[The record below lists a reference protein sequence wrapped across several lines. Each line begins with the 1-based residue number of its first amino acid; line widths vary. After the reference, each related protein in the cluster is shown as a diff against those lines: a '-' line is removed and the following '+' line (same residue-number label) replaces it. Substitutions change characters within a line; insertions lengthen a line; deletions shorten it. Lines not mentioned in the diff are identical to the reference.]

1 MGAAAIAARIALPRT
16 ARSYGTPVCGLAFNE
31 LGGPLVAVCGLT
43 GGAGTST
50 LALLLARQAAAES
63 SAPVL
68 LTEADPLR
76 PGLAVLA
83 GCATP
88 RPLIALAREL
98 DDDRVPGETFLEL
111 APRLRLIAAAPQP
124 CASPSPDAL
133 RALLGQARDAH
144 GVTLVDC
151 GTHWTAGDPVL
162 AAATHIIWTVA
173 ATPTG
178 LARAQAHLTAGAAPT
193 EGRRRE
199 MLVAAAIVPRPLV
212 PVRALRQLAR
222 RRCERLVL
230 IAHDERLARGASSTS
245 ETTHRAL
252 AGLART
258 LRRPS

>member
-16 ARSYGTPVCGLAFNE
+16 AGRDSAPVCGLAFNE
-31 LGGPLVAVCGLT
+31 LGGPLVALCGLT

-68 LTEADPLR
+68 LAEADPLR
-76 PGLAVLA
+76 PGLAALA

-98 DDDRVPGETFLEL
+98 DDDRVPRETFLEL
-111 APRLRLIAAAPQP
+111 APGLRLIAAVPQA
-124 CASPSPDAL
+124 CASPSPDAV

-144 GVTLVDC
+144 GLTLVDC
-151 GTHWTAGDPVL
+151 GTHWSTGDPVL
-162 AAATHIIWTVA
+162 AAATHMIWTVA

-178 LARAQAHLTAGAAPT
+178 LARAQTHLTAAMAPT
-193 EGRRRE
+193 KGRWRE
-199 MLVAAAIVPRPLV
+199 MLAATAIVPRPLV
-212 PVRALRQLAR
+212 AVRALRQLAR
-222 RRCERLVL
+222 GRCERLVL
-230 IAHDERLARGASSTS
+230 IPHDERLAHGAQRGSAATN
-245 ETTHRAL
+245 RAL

>member
-1 MGAAAIAARIALPRT
+1 MGAAALVARIALPWT
-16 ARSYGTPVCGLAFNE
+16 ARSDGTPVCGLAFNE

-68 LTEADPLR
+68 LAEADPLR
-76 PGLAVLA
+76 PGLAALA

-98 DDDRVPGETFLEL
+98 DDDRVPSETFLEL
-111 APRLRLIAAAPQP
+111 APRLRLIAATPQQCAP
-124 CASPSPDAL
+124 PSPDAL

-144 GVTLVDC
+144 GLTLIDC
-151 GTHWTAGDPVL
+151 GTHWSAGDPVL
-162 AAATHIIWTVA
+162 GAATHIIWTVA

-178 LARAQAHLTAGAAPT
+178 LARARAHLTAGVAPAQ
-193 EGRRRE
+193 GRRRE
-199 MLVAAAIVPRPLV
+199 MLAVAAIVPRPLV
-212 PVRALRQLAR
+212 PVRALRQVAR

-230 IAHDERLARGASSTS
+230 IAHDERLARGAHSAS
-245 ETTHRAL
+245 ETTNRAL

-258 LRRPS
+258 LSPPS

>member
-1 MGAAAIAARIALPRT
+1 MAAAALAARIALPRT
-16 ARSYGTPVCGLAFNE
+16 ARSDRTPVCGLAFNQ
-31 LGGPLVAVCGLT
+31 LGGPLVALCGLT

-50 LALLLARQAAAES
+50 LALLLACQAAAES

-76 PGLAVLA
+76 PGLAALA

-88 RPLIALAREL
+88 RPLIALAHEL
-98 DDDRVPGETFLEL
+98 DNGRVPSETFLEL
-111 APRLRLIAAAPQP
+111 APRLRLIAATPQP
-124 CASPSPDAL
+124 CAAPSPDAL

-144 GVTLVDC
+144 GLTLVDC

-162 AAATHIIWTVA
+162 AEATHIIWTVA

-178 LARAQAHLTAGAAPT
+178 LARARAHLTASVPPA

-199 MLVAAAIVPRPLV
+199 MLAAAAIVPRPLV

-230 IAHDERLARGASSTS
+230 IPHDSRLARGAQSAS
-245 ETTHRAL
+245 ETTNRAL